1 MDDKPCTL
9 SPSCFR
15 WIWKQYFRKKYVKA
29 RQRDGLCQ
37 LCEIGHKIDK
47 IFENSAEFPEPEK
60 KKIQQ
65 KKNIVLRH
73 KIINK
78 ETKEQFQKLVD
89 ELKEGQGIL
98 TIAFKENITL
108 GRGPRELGQSW
119 YTRERRTIFGMA
131 LLKREADGGISKW
144 HFTQI
149 SDCLTHDAIFVKVAL
164 SQLFASDVWQSFK
177 LAIWCDNAPHFRNK
191 AFLAY
196 LLELIQD
203 KDFSDVVLCF
213 FEAMASL
220 K

>member
-1 MDDKPCTL
+1 L
-9 SPSCFR
+9 
-15 WIWKQYFRKKYVKA
+15 FRKA
-29 RQRDGLCQ
+29 LRDKSLCQ
-37 LCEIGHKIDK
+37 LCEIRHKIDK
-47 IFENSAEFPEPEK
+47 IFENSSEIPELVK
-60 KKIQQ
+60 KKFNKTQ
-65 KKNIVLRH
+65 KNIVLCH

-98 TIAFKENITL
+98 TIDFKENITL

-144 HFTQI
+144 HFTQV

-164 SQLFASDVWQSFK
+164 SHLFASDVWRSFNIDK
-177 LAIWCDNAPHFRNK
+177 LAIWYDNAPHYRNK

-196 LLELIQD
+196 LSELIPEQE
-203 KDFSDVVLCF
+203 FSDVV
-213 FEAMASL
+213 
-220 K
+220 